1 MSKTGIANM
10 PDPRTPPDVR
20 RVLEREELIEQAYFF
35 RTLRERLA
43 LNLPVQEILPT
54 IRDEVLAIT
63 QLPMAIDFLHT
74 ELTHSGVMGS
84 AMRRLGHYFTPYQTY
99 VVNEAE
105 NDQGRFDMRIG
116 FEVLER
122 EAHYRASEDVSR
134 QGVFLYQFETLCRNR
149 LRYDEGLAAIANDPY
164 FDAGWREWILTVRR
178 QIGIIDL
185 ADLIYVRS
193 DHYRERSPNEGAG
206 TEGKPMLFGAR
217 EGKIALANR
226 RKDPLLLFAAFQRQL
241 GYPAVPR
248 QKPVDDSV
256 DTLSQ
261 VLRRL
266 ERLEARLKLVEDEQ
280 RGGIDISEFYA
291 RPPET
296 GSDEG

>member
-1 MSKTGIANM
+1 M
-10 PDPRTPPDVR
+10 PDRTASTESR
-20 RVLEREELIEQAYFF
+20 EAQREELIEQAYFF

-54 IRDEVLAIT
+54 IRDEVLATT
-63 QLPMAIDFLHT
+63 QLPMAIDFLHM

-84 AMRRLGHYFTPYQTY
+84 AMRRLGHYFTPFQAD

-122 EAHYRASEDVSR
+122 EAKYRASDEASR

-149 LRYDEGLAAIANDPY
+149 LRYDEGLAAIADDPL
-164 FDAGWREWILTVRR
+164 FDEGWRTWILTVRR

-193 DHYRERSPNEGAG
+193 DYYVEKSQQGGAKR
-206 TEGKPMLFGAR
+206 EGKPVLFGSR
-217 EGKIALANR
+217 EGKISLANR
-226 RKDPLLLFAAFQRQL
+226 RKDPLLLFAALQRQL
-241 GYPAVPR
+241 GYPAVPL
-248 QKPVDDSV
+248 QQAVDESV
-256 DTLSQ
+256 DLIPQ
-261 VLRRL
+261 LLRRL
-266 ERLEARLKLVEDEQ
+266 ERLEGRLKLVEDEQ
-280 RGGIDISEFYA
+280 RGGIDISEFYEPP
-291 RPPET
+291 RPEA
-296 GSDEG
+296 GLDEA